1 MRADFQLHE
10 RLAADTL
17 PLDRWPLC
25 EVLLAKD
32 ATYPW
37 LILVPRRVG
46 LRDFDDL
53 AREDLDTASWEIV
66 RASRTLK
73 AVFRPDKLNVAAL
86 GNQVPQLH
94 VHVIARFTDDPAWPG
109 PIWGGA
115 WSRREAT
122 GRPRSR
128 PAARSCAKLSHAIRR
143 DEHRPRYRARGRRGL
158 SSATSG
164 VGLRR
169 GGSVRS
175 LNGYKIPFSVSTA
188 RPR

>member
-53 AREDLDTASWEIV
+53 AREDLDTASREIV

-109 PIWGGA
+109 PIWGVVPPRDYGA
-115 WSRREAT
+115 AALEARCTQLREAF
-122 GRPRSR
+122 SR
-128 PAARSCAKLSHAIRR
+128 DP
-143 DEHRPRYRARGRRGL
+143 
-158 SSATSG
+158 SG
-164 VGLRR
+164 
-169 GGSVRS
+169 
-175 LNGYKIPFSVSTA
+175 
-188 RPR
+188 

>member
-53 AREDLDTASWEIV
+53 AREDLDTASREIV

-109 PIWGGA
+109 PIWG
-115 WSRREAT
+115 
-122 GRPRSR
+122 
-128 PAARSCAKLSHAIRR
+128 ARSCAKLSHAIRR

>member
-1 MRADFQLHE
+1 MSTDFQLHE

-32 ATYPW
+32 ASYPW

-109 PIWGGA
+109 PIWGAVPPRDYGA
-115 WSRREAT
+115 AALEARCAQLREAF
-122 GRPRSR
+122 SR
-128 PAARSCAKLSHAIRR
+128 VLS
-143 DEHRPRYRARGRRGL
+143 
-158 SSATSG
+158 
-164 VGLRR
+164 V
-169 GGSVRS
+169 
-175 LNGYKIPFSVSTA
+175 
-188 RPR
+188 